1 MFTGIV
7 EEVGRVKAMSDGV
20 LQIAASKVLSDVSCG
35 DSIAVN
41 GICLTVT
48 EFDRQCFSADVMP
61 ETVRRTSL
69 AELKI
74 GSPVNLER
82 ALTPSGRMGG
92 HIVSG
97 HIDGTG
103 RILSLKED
111 KNAVLMKI
119 AAADDILRYIVE
131 KGSVALDGI
140 SLTVAAVTDRD
151 FTVSL
156 IPHTRQ
162 VTNLGSKR
170 EGSVINIENDI
181 IGKYVEKML
190 MQPKAVLREASARQ
204 ADASRLNGGITM
216 DFLHDSGF

>member
-1 MFTGIV
+1 MFTGII
-7 EEVGRVKAMSDGV
+7 EEVGRIKAIGSGV
-20 LQIAASKVLSDVSCG
+20 LQVSASRVLEDVQLG

-48 EFDRQCFSADVMP
+48 EFSGSSFRADVMP
-61 ETVRRTSL
+61 ETIRRTSL

-82 ALTPSGRMGG
+82 ALTLSSRLGG
-92 HIVSG
+92 HMVSG
-97 HIDGTG
+97 HIDGVG
-103 RILSLKED
+103 RIVSLKDD
-111 KNAVLMKI
+111 KNAILMKI
-119 AAADDILRYIVE
+119 AADADILHYIVE

-162 VTNLGSKR
+162 VTNLGSKG
-170 EGSVINIENDI
+170 EGSLINIENDVV
-181 IGKYVEKML
+181 GKYVEKLLQPRQDAQNAGQPESGSVTMEML
-190 MQPKAVLREASARQ
+190 LK
-204 ADASRLNGGITM
+204 
-216 DFLHDSGF
+216 SGF

>member
-7 EEVGRVKAMSDGV
+7 EEVGQVKAIGNGT
-20 LQIAASKVLSDVSCG
+20 LQIQATKVLEDVKLG

-48 EFDRQCFSADVMP
+48 GFNSHSFQADVMP
-61 ETVRRTSL
+61 ETIKRTSL
-69 AELKI
+69 GELKL

-82 ALTPSGRMGG
+82 ALTLSSRLGG

-103 RILSLKED
+103 RIVSLKED
-111 KNAVLMKI
+111 KNAILMKI
-119 AAADDILRYIVE
+119 QTDGAILRYIVE

-140 SLTVAAVTDRD
+140 SLTVAQVGTRD

-162 VTNLGSKR
+162 VTNLSAKE
-170 EGSVINIENDI
+170 EGSLINIENDVV
-181 IGKYVEKML
+181 GKYVAKL
-190 MQPKAVLREASARQ
+190 LQP
-204 ADASRLNGGITM
+204 ADESVDAADQSSITM
-216 DFLHDSGF
+216 DFLKENGF

>member
-7 EEVGRVKAMSDGV
+7 EEVGRIKAIGSGV
-20 LQIAASKVLSDVSCG
+20 LQVSASRVLEDVQLG

-48 EFDRQCFSADVMP
+48 EFNSGSFRADVMP

-82 ALTPSGRMGG
+82 ALTLSSRLGG
-92 HIVSG
+92 HMVSG
-97 HIDGTG
+97 HIDGVG
-103 RILSLKED
+103 RIVSLKDD
-111 KNAVLMKI
+111 KNAILMKI
-119 AAADDILRYIVE
+119 AADADILHYIVA

-162 VTNLGSKR
+162 VTNLGSKG
-170 EGSVINIENDI
+170 EGSLINIENDVV
-181 IGKYVEKML
+181 GKYVEKLLQPRQDARNEGQPEVGSVTMEML
-190 MQPKAVLREASARQ
+190 LK
-204 ADASRLNGGITM
+204 
-216 DFLHDSGF
+216 SGF